1 MARKWPP
8 TLASAAV
15 AVASIVAAALEQPTN
30 PPGFISIDCG
40 HDSGNY
46 PVGNI
51 IWLDDQDYT
60 GGTIGPLIKT
70 PTDQAFM
77 EATIRIFPSGI
88 KGCYN
93 IPITEPTRY
102 YVRLTHWYYD
112 YDSLGAPPIFNI
124 SLGNTFVYQNV
135 MDDVSINTLEFIYNA
150 NTSVYICLLK
160 VKEVPVISGLEL
172 RNLTSAS
179 YNNSAYS
186 DQILSMWFR
195 LNCGSDISD
204 SSGDVKYPSDPL
216 DRIWSPDASQ
226 YGNIDIE
233 PADKLVALHIA
244 KNLTGTFG
252 PPDEIPAFIINTAR
266 SVAEPGQSLNY
277 TFNDLSSPATYII
290 YLYFA
295 EIEEGIVAGS
305 RIFDVRL
312 NGQTVASGVDIYARV
327 GKNRL
332 LSLSFTVRLEEL
344 MFIVLELKPV
354 GKSKPV
360 ISGIDLEQL
369 VPLANTTSSSDAQA
383 LQDAYIAW
391 SKPAQLQDWMGDPCE
406 PYPWSGVSC
415 NFSTTPYSVDGLNL
429 SSYNLSG
436 GVPPALVNLTQ
447 LKSLSLDNNYL
458 TGPIPGAIGSL
469 PQLKTLELQNNALSG
484 SVPPELFTSKSLT
497 RIDLSNN
504 RLNGSVTNR
513 SNPGVTILLDGNAGL
528 CSTVAGYNLQNCSA
542 TPSGSPPTV
551 APTSSKSSNTAVIAG
566 VVCGGL
572 AVFAI
577 LCGAII
583 VWLLRTKKNRNMSS
597 VIGSS
602 SPGTSTLFGS
612 NLLDAVVPHGSTEW
626 EKPKE
631 GIVIP
636 NGPGGMIAAVK
647 GGHMARQFC
656 LEEMN
661 VAAGGFMPIN
671 QIGVGGFGGVWK
683 GTLPDG
689 TVVAIKKRSGNSMQ
703 GQREFYNEVVN
714 FKIYWQTKATDTP
727 VSLADN
733 ASNPLGQLEW
743 SQRLNIAL
751 GAAKGVS
758 CGQTHVSTMVKGTA
772 GYLDP
777 EYYTIQQLT
786 DKSDVYSF
794 GVVLL
799 ELITGREPINLYRP
813 RPEWSLVEWARPNL
827 QRGNLKGIVDPT
839 LGEDY
844 SLEAMWK
851 VAEVGIMCVE
861 PVGDNRPSMSD
872 VVKELKEAA
881 SIELGGNRSRGTSNV
896 TFSDSAASDPE
907 VIVVEAR

>member
-8 TLASAAV
+8 TLALAAV
-15 AVASIVAAALEQPTN
+15 AVASIVSAALSQPTN
-30 PPGFISIDCG
+30 PPGLLHWHGFVALAGHGGLHIHSDEHITEAHHHGHVLRFIRLTSSRAKLAHIPITVAHKCAGFISIDCG
-40 HDSGNY
+40 HNSGNY

-102 YVRLTHWYYD
+102 YVRLTHWYYN

-195 LNCGSDISD
+195 LNCGSNIAD

-252 PPDEIPAFIINTAR
+252 PPDDIPAFIINTAR

-295 EIEEGIVAGS
+295 EIEEGVVAGS

-327 GKNRL
+327 GKNTL

-369 VPLANTTSSSDAQA
+369 VPLANTTSSLDAQA

-406 PYPWSGVSC
+406 PYPWSGASC
-415 NFSTTPYSVDGLNL
+415 NFSTTPYRVNGLNL
-429 SSYNLSG
+429 SSYKLSG

-447 LKSLSLDNNYL
+447 LKSLFLDNNYL
-458 TGPIPGAIGSL
+458 TGPIPGALGSL

-484 SVPPELFTSKSLT
+484 SVPPELFTSRSLT

-504 RLNGSVTNR
+504 RLNGSITNR
-513 SNPGVTILLDGNAGL
+513 SNPGVTVLLDGNAGL

-542 TPSGSPPTV
+542 TPSGSPPMV

-602 SPGTSTLFGS
+602 SPGT
-612 NLLDAVVPHGSTEW
+612 TEW

-631 GIVIP
+631 GVVIP
-636 NGPGGMIAAVK
+636 NGPGGTIAAVK

-703 GQREFYNEVVN
+703 GQREFYNE
-714 FKIYWQTKATDTP
+714 
-727 VSLADN
+727 
-733 ASNPLGQLEW
+733 
-743 SQRLNIAL
+743 
-751 GAAKGVS
+751 
-758 CGQTHVSTMVKGTA
+758 
-772 GYLDP
+772 
-777 EYYTIQQLT
+777 
-786 DKSDVYSF
+786 
-794 GVVLL
+794 
-799 ELITGREPINLYRP
+799 
-813 RPEWSLVEWARPNL
+813 ARPNL